1 MATARV
7 LLVDDETE
15 FTAALAERMEARGL
29 KVDTAS
35 NGPDAIEMAGKQL
48 YEAIVLDLLMPD
60 MDGIETLKRLL
71 AMNADLQVIMLTGHG
86 SVQQGVQAVKE
97 GAVDFLEKP
106 ADIETLMAKI
116 EEAQAASIQ
125 LFEQNLDKKISDIVR
140 KKSW

>member
-86 SVQQGVQAVKE
+86 SVQQGVQAVKA

>member
-35 NGPDAIEMAGKQL
+35 NGPDAIEMASKQL

-86 SVQQGVQAVKE
+86 SVQQGVQAVKA

>member
-1 MATARV
+1 MAAAHV

-15 FTAALAERMEARGL
+15 FTATLAERMEARGL

-35 NGPDAIEMAGKQL
+35 DGPTAIEMAGSHF
-48 YEAIVLDLLMPD
+48 YDAIVLDLIMPG

-71 AMNADLQVIMLTGHG
+71 AMNSDLQVIMLTGHG
-86 SVQQGVQAVKE
+86 SLKQGVEAVKQ

-106 ADIETLMAKI
+106 ADIETLMGKI
-116 EEAQAASIQ
+116 AEAQAAGLQI
-125 LFEQNLDKKISDIVR
+125 FEQNLDKKISDIVR